1 VACQGEGDEVVL
13 RRTFGATK
21 DQYFLNKKPIN
32 KVRRPLRCG
41 SAACDMM
48 LHVP

>member
-32 KVRRPLRCG
+32 KVRRLCAVVLM
-41 SAACDMM
+41 SAT
-48 LHVP
+48 